1 MAVAEKE
8 KLQDGKIL
16 EQLMDRF
23 IEDSTIE
30 NMHSIILC
38 LVDSDLHVPMTPTI
52 SEEDQEQLNNAEI
65 GDEVTLKQEMRIRP
79 DLLQD
84 SENNKLYFPVF
95 SNVDK
100 APKEYSEHFSWINM
114 NLDTIVNYIENNK
127 EVSGIA
133 LNPMTDKTLIIEERI
148 YELLKHVLSNVRKE
162 ENKNEKEKND

>member
-1 MAVAEKE
+1 MALAPKE
-8 KLQDGKIL
+8 ELKDGKIL

-38 LVDSDLHVPMTPTI
+38 LVDSDLQVPMTPII
-52 SEEDQEQLNNAEI
+52 SEEDQEQL
-65 GDEVTLKQEMRIRP
+65 DKSEVGEELTLKQEMRIKP

-84 SENNKLYFPVF
+84 SENDRLYFPIF
-95 SNVDK
+95 SNSDK
-100 APKEYSEHFSWINM
+100 APKDYSEHFSWINM

-133 LNPMTDKTLIIEERI
+133 LNPMTDKTLIIEDRI
-148 YELLKHVLSNVRKE
+148 YELLKHVLSNVRKDE
-162 ENKNEKEKND
+162 KNEQ